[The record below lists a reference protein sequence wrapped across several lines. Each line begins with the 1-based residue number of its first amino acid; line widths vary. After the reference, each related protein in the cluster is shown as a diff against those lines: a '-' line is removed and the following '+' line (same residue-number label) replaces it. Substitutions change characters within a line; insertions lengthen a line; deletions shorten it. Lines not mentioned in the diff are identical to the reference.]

1 MFGIHGTRT
10 SSTRHYCN
18 SPSFAR
24 ETDVAF
30 TVIRSSLFPILQ
42 MTEIRTFVSCGP
54 TKIIDVPDKNL

>member
-42 MTEIRTFVSCGP
+42 MTEIRTLSPVGLQ
-54 TKIIDVPDKNL
+54 K